1 MMPDTFSSGAIPLSV
16 FDLSIAAGLV
26 LVAGSISLLFR
37 LGLERRLAL
46 ASVRTVAQLL
56 LVGYVLQWVFDP
68 AHVLMIIPIVVV
80 MVAVASRSAVVRA
93 SRSYAG
99 VTWRAFGTLVLTS
112 LITTVIV
119 TGIVI
124 GAEPWYGP
132 QYLIPLLGMVL
143 GNSLNGISLCL
154 DSLLE
159 YLSQR
164 RDEIEMHLS
173 LGASRWE
180 AARDALRDA
189 VRRGMI
195 PIINSMMVVGIVA
208 LPGMMTGQI
217 LQGADPLQA
226 VKYQIVVMFMIAGAT
241 SAGCRLPSGA
251 YSIQRIS
258 SGRRVLDGC
267 HGPKE
272 THELAG
278 HGYDGLFV
286 GIAAIHYSA
295 AAAESARRLNT
306 FRTEFTLVYEEF
318 QPFPIVAIEE
328 HSRDPESRVDQ
339 GLRQLDVTRSRSPR
353 GVVPEAQSAA
363 RVGHVFSGEDR
374 KASRGPVDFSNERR
388 TTHPRAGLRPR
399 FEDNQGH
406 RFLVGLA

>member
-1 MMPDTFSSGAIPLSV
+1 MMPDAFSSGAIPLSA

-80 MVAVASRSAVVRA
+80 MIAVASRSAVVRA
-93 SRSYAG
+93 SRSFAG

-112 LITTVIV
+112 LIT
-119 TGIVI
+119 IVI

-180 AARDALRDA
+180 AARDALRDS

-241 SAGCRLPSGA
+241 SAGC
-251 YSIQRIS
+251 I
-258 SGRRVLDGC
+258 
-267 HGPKE
+267 
-272 THELAG
+272 
-278 HGYDGLFV
+278 
-286 GIAAIHYSA
+286 GIALLSY
-295 AAAESARRLNT
+295 RRL
-306 FRTEFTLVYEEF
+306 FTRRHQLNF
-318 QPFPIVAIEE
+318 SAIAK
-328 HSRDPESRVDQ
+328 
-339 GLRQLDVTRSRSPR
+339 RS
-353 GVVPEAQSAA
+353 V
-363 RVGHVFSGEDR
+363 
-374 KASRGPVDFSNERR
+374 
-388 TTHPRAGLRPR
+388 
-399 FEDNQGH
+399 
-406 RFLVGLA
+406 

>member
-1 MMPDTFSSGAIPLSV
+1 MMPDAFSSGAIPLSV

-26 LVAGSISLLFR
+26 LIAGLISLLFR

-93 SRSYAG
+93 SRSFAG

-124 GAEPWYGP
+124 GAKPWYGP

-164 RDEIEMHLS
+164 RDEVEMHLS

-180 AARDALRDA
+180 AARDALRDS

-241 SAGCRLPSGA
+241 SAGC
-251 YSIQRIS
+251 I
-258 SGRRVLDGC
+258 
-267 HGPKE
+267 
-272 THELAG
+272 
-278 HGYDGLFV
+278 
-286 GIAAIHYSA
+286 GIALLSY
-295 AAAESARRLNT
+295 RRL
-306 FRTEFTLVYEEF
+306 FTRRHQLNF
-318 QPFPIVAIEE
+318 SAIAK
-328 HSRDPESRVDQ
+328 
-339 GLRQLDVTRSRSPR
+339 RS
-353 GVVPEAQSAA
+353 V
-363 RVGHVFSGEDR
+363 
-374 KASRGPVDFSNERR
+374 
-388 TTHPRAGLRPR
+388 
-399 FEDNQGH
+399 
-406 RFLVGLA
+406 

>member
-1 MMPDTFSSGAIPLSV
+1 MSGDVASGAIPLSA
-16 FDLSIAAGLV
+16 FDLAIAAGLV

-68 AHVLMIIPIVVV
+68 ANILLIVPIVAV
-80 MVAVASRSAVVRA
+80 MIAVASRSAVARA
-93 SRSYAG
+93 SRTFAG
-99 VTWRAFGTLVLTS
+99 ATWRAFVTLVLSS

-124 GAEPWYGP
+124 GSEPWYGP

-143 GNSLNGISLCL
+143 GNGLNGISLCL

-159 YLSQR
+159 HLSQR

-189 VRRGMI
+189 IRRGMI

-241 SAGCRLPSGA
+241 SAGC
-251 YSIQRIS
+251 I
-258 SGRRVLDGC
+258 
-267 HGPKE
+267 
-272 THELAG
+272 
-278 HGYDGLFV
+278 
-286 GIAAIHYSA
+286 GIALLTFRRLFTRRHQLDFSAI
-295 AAAESARRLNT
+295 ARRS
-306 FRTEFTLVYEEF
+306 V
-318 QPFPIVAIEE
+318 
-328 HSRDPESRVDQ
+328 
-339 GLRQLDVTRSRSPR
+339 
-353 GVVPEAQSAA
+353 
-363 RVGHVFSGEDR
+363 
-374 KASRGPVDFSNERR
+374 
-388 TTHPRAGLRPR
+388 
-399 FEDNQGH
+399 
-406 RFLVGLA
+406 

>member
-1 MMPDTFSSGAIPLSV
+1 MMPDAFSSGAIPLSV

-26 LVAGSISLLFR
+26 LIAGLISLLFR

-46 ASVRTVAQLL
+46 ASVRTVVQLL

-80 MVAVASRSAVVRA
+80 MVAVASRSAVMRA
-93 SRSYAG
+93 NRSFVG

-112 LITTVIV
+112 LVTTVIV
-119 TGIVI
+119 TDIVI

-164 RDEIEMHLS
+164 RDEVEMHLS

-180 AARDALRDA
+180 AARDALRDS

-226 VKYQIVVMFMIAGAT
+226 VKYQIVVMFMIAAAT
-241 SAGCRLPSGA
+241 ALGCMLTA
-251 YSIQRIS
+251 LLVQ
-258 SGRRVLDGC
+258 
-267 HGPKE
+267 
-272 THELAG
+272 
-278 HGYDGLFV
+278 
-286 GIAAIHYSA
+286 
-295 AAAESARRLNT
+295 RRL
-306 FRTEFTLVYEEF
+306 F
-318 QPFPIVAIEE
+318 
-328 HSRDPESRVDQ
+328 
-339 GLRQLDVTRSRSPR
+339 
-353 GVVPEAQSAA
+353 
-363 RVGHVFSGEDR
+363 
-374 KASRGPVDFSNERR
+374 NER
-388 TTHPRAGLRPR
+388 HQL
-399 FEDNQGH
+399 
-406 RFLVGLA
+406 LVDDIVQHSG